1 MANKNF
7 DTGMY
12 IIDQNYRILNCNK
25 AVTDM
30 YPEVKTGDF
39 CYKSLALQ
47 DEPCAT
53 CPLVNNEV
61 LFFNPIRK
69 EWITANAAEMEYPG
83 HGTCY
88 NIQYRMRKNIGG
100 TKREVIRLE
109 KVDDYLAELITI
121 DGTEC
126 VIGAYYEPGSPIF
139 FANENM
145 VSLMGYNELDEMVD
159 ELNGLVVNMIHPDDR
174 KRVREDMRL
183 IDGVGATFETTFRV
197 ITKSGT
203 WIRLFVKGKLIET
216 SMNKKA
222 TICACADMTTFLRDH
237 SDMEEKI
244 RELLQRELQTASIM
258 NKIPGGY
265 HQCAAEEGYPFI
277 HISESFEEIVG
288 WTKEE
293 IEDNFDNKFWNL
305 VWPEDLGIFTGLV
318 SQLEQKEQA
327 SVIYRLKRKDG
338 GYRWVQDSTMHVDLG
353 EKSFYQCTIADIS
366 EHIEALEE
374 AKLHA
379 EASNRAKSTFL
390 FNVSHDIRT
399 PLNAIKGFTRMLQEN
414 PDDGKMVREVLEK
427 IEKSSETL
435 MKLLSDVL
443 ELSRI
448 ESGKADVDYSV
459 VNLFDHSDRLYTM
472 LSNEIED
479 AGITFIREGNIE
491 NKFVW
496 CDELKLTQI
505 VMNML
510 SNARKFT
517 PSGGTIVY
525 GVEQLKSSNGGSA
538 DYRIYVRDTGI
549 GMSEEFQR
557 RAFEQFERER
567 TSTDSGVIGSGLG
580 MAIIK
585 RLVELMGGT
594 CTLKSELGKGTEIAV
609 KFSFHIAKEPEN
621 QKPEESHSEI
631 SFSGKR
637 VLLVED
643 NDFNREIAR
652 YILENLGI
660 LVEEAE
666 NGSAAVDMLLK
677 SEAGYYD
684 LVLMDIQMPVM
695 DGYTATQEI
704 RQIKDEAIA
713 SIPIIAMTANAFLE
727 DKEKC
732 LNIGMNGHISKPID
746 AELLMEEIA
755 KIF

>member
-1 MANKNF
+1 MVNRNF

-30 YPEVKTGDF
+30 YPEVKKGEL
-39 CYKSLALQ
+39 CYKALALQ
-47 DEPCAT
+47 KEPCAT
-53 CPLVNNEV
+53 CPLLNNEV
-61 LFFNPIRK
+61 LFFNPLRK
-69 EWITANAAEMEYPG
+69 EWITANAAEMEYPD

-88 NIQYRMRKNIGG
+88 NIQFRMRKNVGG

-109 KVDDYLAELITI
+109 KVDDYLAELTTI

-139 FANENM
+139 YANENM
-145 VSLMGYNELDEMVD
+145 VSLMGYSELDEMVE

-174 KRVREDMRL
+174 KRVREDL
-183 IDGVGATFETTFRV
+183 QLNGEVDFTFETTFRV
-197 ITKSGT
+197 ITKDGT
-203 WIRLFVKGKLIET
+203 WIRLFVKGKTIKT
-216 SMNKKA
+216 STDKLA
-222 TICACADMTTFLRDH
+222 TLCVCSDMATFLRDH
-237 SDMEEKI
+237 SDMEGKI

-258 NKIPGGY
+258 NRIPGGY
-265 HQCAAEEGYPFI
+265 HQCAAEEGYPFL

-288 WTKEE
+288 WTKAE

-305 VWPEDLGIFTGLV
+305 VWPEDLDIFTGLITE
-318 SQLEQKEQA
+318 LEDKEQS
-327 SVIYRLKRKDG
+327 SVIYRMKRKDG
-338 GYRWVQDSTMHVDLG
+338 GYRWVQDSTMYVDLG

-366 EHIEALEE
+366 EYIEALEE
-374 AKLHA
+374 AKLRA

-414 PDDGKMVREVLEK
+414 SDDGKMVREVLGK

-448 ESGKADVDYSV
+448 ESGKAEVDYSA
-459 VNLFDHSDRLYTM
+459 VNLVDHSDRLYTM
-472 LSNEIED
+472 LSNEIETAD
-479 AGITFIREGNIE
+479 ITFIREGNIE
-491 NKFVW
+491 DKFVW

-510 SNARKFT
+510 SNAKKFT
-517 PSGGTIVY
+517 PAGGTIVY
-525 GVEQLKSSNGGSA
+525 GVEQLTNNREGSA

-549 GMSEEFQR
+549 GMSEEFQQ

-585 RLVELMGGT
+585 RLVDLMGGT
-594 CTLKSELGKGTEIAV
+594 CTLSSELGKGTEIAV
-609 KFSFHIAKEPEN
+609 QFSFRIAKEPET
-621 QKPEESHSEI
+621 QKAEESGSVI

-666 NGSAAVDMLLK
+666 NGSVAVDMMLK
-677 SEAGYYD
+677 SGAGHFD

-704 RQIKDEAIA
+704 RRIKEEAIA
-713 SIPIIAMTANAFLE
+713 SVPIIAMTANAFLE

-746 AELLMEEIA
+746 ADLLMEEIA